1 MGRLLDPAEEIRCDF
16 PNLGIA
22 SPVAPDNS
30 NHPYRSPTHTVVRAP
45 VHPPSL
51 LAVRMM
57 HKHMLSARCCNLSSG
72 TRCTSHL
79 TDPDPA
85 SRWGVRQTLPF
96 ITQVGPTNYD
106 SDFLVIFLNK
116 LSQQE
121 LKVDCSSYRN
131 NIRKDLIYLKF
142 LDKEPTIGWKQE
154 DQKSTRS
161 AGPTYADKGLFL
173 KRNAVNDVVMMTSF
187 QIGS

>member
-1 MGRLLDPAEEIRCDF
+1 MGNLLDPAEEIRCDF

-85 SRWGVRQTLPF
+85 SRCDVRQTLPF
-96 ITQVGPTNYD
+96 IAQVGPTNCD
-106 SDFLVIFLNK
+106 SGFFGDFP
-116 LSQQE
+116 Q
-121 LKVDCSSYRN
+121 
-131 NIRKDLIYLKF
+131 
-142 LDKEPTIGWKQE
+142 
-154 DQKSTRS
+154 
-161 AGPTYADKGLFL
+161 
-173 KRNAVNDVVMMTSF
+173 
-187 QIGS
+187 